1 MRASSQWSWSV
12 RAWLVVGAICAL
24 PCAVLAQSQSSSSA
38 PSSSDQ
44 ANGAALEEIIVTA
57 RKKSERLIDVPAAI
71 TAIDDETLT
80 RYSDTDF
87 TAVGDLI
94 PDVKFT
100 RQPSGNGGSIDI
112 RGVAANTSADDGV
125 EQAVSVY
132 IDGVSTSRG
141 RVLENGLFDLN
152 DVQVLKGPQA
162 LYFGKN
168 SPGGVI
174 VVDSKGPTD
183 QLEGYTKAGYEF
195 TAQQF
200 EGESAFGGPIND
212 TLGFRVAVAGSD
224 MFGGYV
230 HNIAPPISA
239 ANDPITFDQ
248 IIGVG
253 IPGGAFSWG
262 PQSKQVA
269 GRLTLVY
276 TPNSNFDTTFK
287 FLGASYRDN
296 GDQSGSVQMH
306 CPVGANHAVIQDLSA
321 IITTGAPAYLT
332 DPNSYCA
339 GGKWNNDI
347 GQLPAPYLAGFPFNG
362 PRSAYDQDTSYISS
376 LTMNY
381 RLPVLTLTSVSSY
394 YHYNN
399 VDTTFSDESEFS
411 LAGGANDSNFTQI
424 GEELRAVT
432 AFNGPVNLTSG
443 LYYEHDSRTD
453 NTWSDILRFIDP
465 ASGDSVNAVG
475 HMPNTG
481 HTYSAFAELNWKIL
495 PNLELAG
502 GARWSE
508 EQKSGSVGN
517 VYIQPGLFPF
527 LGAARPAT
535 LPPIDVSFVEHNTS
549 PQATLTWHPTHDVML
564 YGGYRTGFLAG
575 TISNPGLI
583 SPGVT
588 AQNLTVQPEKAKG
601 FEVGVK
607 MQSPDR
613 KLSADLTVYDYI
625 YDNLQLTAFDSA
637 TFTVVSGN
645 ANATVRGAEASAN
658 YQVIQPFAVHASLAY
673 NRAVYEN
680 YQNAICWG
688 GQPTGGTGNEEGF
701 CRSGGALGGLQNLSG
716 QQLPRAP
723 DWTGTIGAVWDSQL
737 PYADLRLSM
746 SVDEAGSSSY
756 NITATNN
763 PYGLQDSYFVT
774 NASLALYS
782 PHEGWKVA
790 LIGKNLTDRFYMNV
804 GSEIP
809 LAANPGSVYGIPGNP
824 RTILLE
830 GTYKY

>member
-1 MRASSQWSWSV
+1 MRAGSQWSWSV

-24 PCAVLAQSQSSSSA
+24 PCAASAQSQSSSSA

-44 ANGAALEEIIVTA
+44 GSGAALEEIVVTA

-71 TAIDDETLT
+71 TAVDDETLT

-87 TAVGDLI
+87 TSVGDLI

-132 IDGVSTSRG
+132 IDGVPTSRG

-183 QLEGYTKAGYEF
+183 QLEGYTKLGYEF
-195 TAQQF
+195 TADQV
-200 EGESAFGGPIND
+200 EGESAVGGPIND
-212 TLGFRVAVAGSD
+212 VLGFRVAIAGND

-230 HNIAPPISA
+230 HNTAPPISA
-239 ANDPITFDQ
+239 ADDPITFDR
-248 IIGVG
+248 ILGVG
-253 IPGGAFSWG
+253 IPGGAFHWG

-269 GRLTLVY
+269 GRLTLVF
-276 TPNSNFDTTFK
+276 TPNSNFDATFK
-287 FLGASYRDN
+287 FMGSSYRDN
-296 GDQSGSVQMH
+296 GDQSDSVQMH
-306 CPVGANHAVIQDLSA
+306 CPLGSNHAVITDLSA
-321 IITTGAPAYLT
+321 IIATGAPAALT
-332 DPNSYCA
+332 DPNSYC
-339 GGKWNNDI
+339 GGGRWVNDI

-381 RLPVLTLTSVSSY
+381 RLPVVTITSVSSY
-394 YHYNN
+394 FHYNN
-399 VDTTFSDESEFS
+399 IDTTFSDESEFS
-411 LAGGANDSNFTQI
+411 LAGGANDSNSTQI

-432 AFNGPVNLTSG
+432 TFNGPVNLTSG
-443 LYYEHDSRTD
+443 LYYEHDSRTN
-453 NTWSDILRFIDP
+453 NTWSDILRYIDP
-465 ASGDSVNAVG
+465 TSGDSVNAIG

-481 HTYSAFAELNWKIL
+481 HTYSAFAELSWKIT
-495 PNLELAG
+495 PDLEAAG
-502 GARWSE
+502 GARYST

-517 VYIQPGLFPF
+517 VYLQPGLFPF

-535 LPPIDVSFVEHNTS
+535 LAPIDISFVEHNVS
-549 PQATLTWHPTHDVML
+549 PQATLSWHPTHDIMI

-583 SPGVT
+583 SPAVT

-601 FEVGVK
+601 YEAGIK
-607 MQSPDR
+607 LQSPDR
-613 KLSADLTVYDYI
+613 KLSADLTVYDYT

-645 ANATVRGAEASAN
+645 ANASVRGAEASGN
-658 YQVIQPFAVHASLAY
+658 YQATQAFAVHGSAAY
-673 NRAVYEN
+673 NKARYGTYE
-680 YQNAICWG
+680 NAICWG
-688 GQPTGGTGNEEGF
+688 GQPTGGAGNEEGF
-701 CRSGGALGGLQNLSG
+701 CRAGGAFGGLQNLSG

-723 DWTGTIGAVWDSQL
+723 DWTGTIGATWDSPV
-737 PYADLRLSM
+737 PYSDIRLSM
-746 SVDEAGSSSY
+746 SVDEAASSSY

-763 PYGLQDSYFVT
+763 PYGIQPFYAIT
-774 NASLALYS
+774 NATLAFYS
-782 PHEGWKVA
+782 PHQGWKIAVIA
-790 LIGKNLTDRFYMNV
+790 KNLTDRFYMNV
-804 GSEIP
+804 GSEVP
-809 LAANPGSVYGIPGNP
+809 LAAPGSVYGIPGNP
-824 RTILLE
+824 RTVLLE
-830 GTYKY
+830 GSYKF